1 MRDLIINE
9 IKLNINLIDKEIAL
23 SLKKKYPKVFQTVRL
38 DSLRRR
44 IGTIR
49 EENDLKRQVSNR
61 KLLDKD
67 IKLYLNKYGENSDV
81 SIAKKL
87 QLKYPNYKLRS
98 IIAYVYFERHWE
110 AA

>member
-1 MRDLIINE
+1 LTDLIINE

-49 EENDLKRQVSNR
+49 EENDLKRQVSKRN
-61 KLLDKD
+61 LLDND
-67 IKLYLNKYGENSDV
+67 IKLYLNKYKDNSDI

-87 QLKYPNYKLRS
+87 HLKYPNYKLRS
-98 IIAYVYFERHWE
+98 ILAYVHYKKHWDI
-110 AA
+110 

>member
-1 MRDLIINE
+1 LTDLIIKE
-9 IKLNINLIDKEIAL
+9 IKLNINLIDKEIAF
-23 SLKKKYPKVFQTVRL
+23 SLKKKYPKIFQSARL

-44 IGTIR
+44 IGIIR
-49 EENDLKRQVSNR
+49 EENDLNRQVSNR

-67 IKLYLNKYGENSDV
+67 IKLYLNKYSENSDV

-98 IIAYVYFERHWE
+98 IIAYVHFERHWE
-110 AA
+110 T